1 MLLAY
6 SRMPIK
12 TIRNYI
18 PCLVAPL
25 FPSLLEH
32 LLFRRF
38 CAGGGDAK
46 IKETLYLPVDVLCI

>member
-1 MLLAY
+1 ML
-6 SRMPIK
+6 IK

-46 IKETLYLPVDVLCI
+46 IKETLYLPVDVLSI